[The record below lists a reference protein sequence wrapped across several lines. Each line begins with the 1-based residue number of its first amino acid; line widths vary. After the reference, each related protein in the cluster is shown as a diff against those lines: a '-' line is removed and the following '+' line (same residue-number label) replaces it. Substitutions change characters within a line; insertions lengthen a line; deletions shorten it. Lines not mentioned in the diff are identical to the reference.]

1 MTALP
6 AIRRRA
12 WRIMSLPWAPST
24 QKLYA
29 PLFDILADAIGNQ
42 PLAKVT
48 RGDVIAILGEL
59 RNTRGLSPSGLNT
72 YKKLLSAFFSAGVDL
87 NVVGANPVLGVKL
100 EKPQEKAVPFLSDE
114 DQARLLRHADAEYR
128 PLFALL
134 LHTGLRI
141 GEAVALCWQDVQN
154 GDTLVIRRSKGK
166 KVRTVPLSPQALR
179 ALETFASRGSRPMR
193 GEAPIWDGG
202 PRRAVAKAL
211 EEACERAG
219 LPRITPHGLRHA
231 FASTL
236 AQKGV
241 PLPDIKTLLGH
252 SSIQTT
258 MRYAEHAPDS
268 ASRRAIEKLAT
279 STERVARCG

>member
-29 PLFDILADAIGNQ
+29 PLFDILADALGNQ

-72 YKKLLSAFFSAGVDL
+72 YKKLLSAFFSACVDL
-87 NVVGANPVLGVKL
+87 GIVGANPVLGVKL

-114 DQARLLRHADAEYR
+114 DQARLLRHADSGHR

-141 GEAVALCWQDVQN
+141 SEATSLCWQDVQN
-154 GDTLVIRRSKGK
+154 NALVIRRTKGK
-166 KVRTVPLSPQALR
+166 KVRTVPLSPQALQ
-179 ALETFASRGSRPMR
+179 ALEAFAARGSRPMR

-202 PRRAVAKAL
+202 NRGEIARAL
-211 EEACERAG
+211 EAACQDAG
-219 LPRITPHGLRHA
+219 LPRMTPHGLRHA
-231 FASTL
+231 FASSL
-236 AQKGV
+236 AQKAV
-241 PLPDIKTLLGH
+241 PLPVVKDLLGH

-268 ASRRAIEKLAT
+268 AARRAIEKLTAAPAA
-279 STERVARCG
+279 VARSA